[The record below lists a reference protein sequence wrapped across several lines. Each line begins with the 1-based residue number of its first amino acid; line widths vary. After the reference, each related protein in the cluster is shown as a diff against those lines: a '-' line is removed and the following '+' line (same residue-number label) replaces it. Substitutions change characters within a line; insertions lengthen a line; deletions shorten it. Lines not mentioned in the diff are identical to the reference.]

1 MTPKS
6 KTIRSNEILKET
18 TKNSYF
24 SKYLEEN
31 RTRIKQKNNSLKQ
44 SKPKTEQ
51 KEICLNNQLSLYSYK
66 KSKNNSMDKNHYYKI
81 NNINQKKSVRNLNN
95 AFNDDKNIEIIQKK
109 SNNLIS
115 INQRYLCPSNNSLLK
130 DKNKSKNLSEKEF
143 AQKNNKINENK
154 NIIPQIKNLSKREK
168 SYLIL
173 SYSKCL
179 RLCERLI
186 FSRST
191 KNLRDSISVK
201 DILDI
206 NKIYLKEK
214 LKEIEKKIENC
225 EDKLK
230 SKFEASKTAEMTLN
244 FITSNIENEF
254 KLDMFQNLYEENE
267 RKYYFSYIKLIY
279 LLLDENYEKIEN
291 EKLIKQLYQKI
302 GNKGYRNIKD
312 YLYFIYIKN
321 LKENKSIENIDKIN
335 EIINSAPNLLNFK
348 NIIRYDKFISYTFI
362 LVKEI
367 INYAN
372 EKLDTFKL
380 KKDCINFIEII
391 NSKLN
396 LYKEKME

>member
-225 EDKLK
+225 EDKLN

-291 EKLIKQLYQKI
+291 EKLVKQLYQKI

-321 LKENKSIENIDKIN
+321 LKENRSIENIDKIN

-391 NSKLN
+391 KSKLN

>member
-115 INQRYLCPSNNSLLK
+115 INQRYLGPSNNSLLK
-130 DKNKSKNLSEKEF
+130 DKNKSKNLSEKEL
-143 AQKNNKINENK
+143 AQKNNK

-225 EDKLK
+225 EDKLN

-291 EKLIKQLYQKI
+291 EKLVKQLYQKI

-391 NSKLN
+391 KSKLN

>member
-214 LKEIEKKIENC
+214 LKKIEKKIENC